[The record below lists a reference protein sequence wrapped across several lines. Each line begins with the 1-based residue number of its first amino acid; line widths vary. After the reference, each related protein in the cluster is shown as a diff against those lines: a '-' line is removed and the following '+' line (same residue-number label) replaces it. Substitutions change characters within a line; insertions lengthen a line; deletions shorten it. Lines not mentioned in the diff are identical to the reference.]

1 VAIVGKKLEHEVEQ
15 LHRFHFRFG
24 HLFACLRSGLQT
36 HGSTGRPSPHS
47 ARVPARFSGRGA
59 PQSPGGPEV
68 RIRFPPGESRVRT
81 CMLAELDQTEESQID
96 LGRLLVRVAAPPR
109 AAEGLGRLPVRVVV
123 PPLGAADRGRRAA
136 PTAAAPTEAPPIT
149 APLTTA
155 VKLPRFRG
163 VELDLGD
170 YGSVVTASIAAS

>member
-1 VAIVGKKLEHEVEQ
+1 M
-15 LHRFHFRFG
+15 
-24 HLFACLRSGLQT
+24 
-36 HGSTGRPSPHS
+36 
-47 ARVPARFSGRGA
+47 
-59 PQSPGGPEV
+59 
-68 RIRFPPGESRVRT
+68 RT

-123 PPLGAADRGRRAA
+123 PPLGAADRGRRAV

-155 VKLPRFRG
+155 ARLILMALPPP
-163 VELDLGD
+163 ELLQ
-170 YGSVVTASIAAS
+170 ALL